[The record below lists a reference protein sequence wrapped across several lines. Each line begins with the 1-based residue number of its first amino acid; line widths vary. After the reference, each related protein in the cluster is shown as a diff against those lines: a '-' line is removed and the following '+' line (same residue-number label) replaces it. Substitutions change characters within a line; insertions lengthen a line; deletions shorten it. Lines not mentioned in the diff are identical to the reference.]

1 VDFLALIIASMT
13 TPALVGAAAVGVLG
27 YLYLGWLGGVV
38 GLIAGYGGGVWF
50 ANRYAGVPLS
60 PHVKG
65 WLSLIVFLGGL
76 ALLAIITR

>member
-1 VDFLALIIASMT
+1 
-13 TPALVGAAAVGVLG
+13 
-27 YLYLGWLGGVV
+27 V

>member
-13 TPALVGAAAVGVLG
+13 TPALVGAAALGIVG
-27 YLYLGWLGGVV
+27 YSYLGWLGSVV
-38 GLIAGYGGGVWF
+38 GVIAGYGGGVWF

-65 WLSLIVFLGGL
+65 WLSLIGFLGGL
-76 ALLAIITR
+76 ALLAILTR